1 MKFSSMTVKLVRRFL
16 FPQFVVSIYYLVK
29 YGAKISFKA
38 EVDLSK
44 NFKVGKGVVVSSFTK
59 IKSLSGP
66 VELGR
71 GSGFATGCFVSAGTK
86 GIIAGKNFLCGPNVS
101 ITASNFVA
109 NRLGEDAHTS
119 RGIRIGDNVWVGANS
134 SILDGS
140 EIGDNTVVYANSV
153 VSGKYPA
160 NVILRGCPAKVIL
173 ENRQRTNLKK

>member
-1 MKFSSMTVKLVRRFL
+1 MKFNSMTIKLVRRFL
-16 FPQFVVSIYYLVK
+16 IPQFVVSIYYLLK

-44 NFKVGKGVVVSSFTK
+44 NFKMGKGVIVSSFSK
-59 IKSLSGP
+59 IKSLDGP
-66 VELGR
+66 VVLGS
-71 GSGFATGCFVSAGTK
+71 GSGFATGCFVSTGEK

-109 NRLGEDAHTS
+109 NRLGENVHTS

-134 SILDGS
+134 SILDGA

-153 VSGKYPA
+153 VSGKFPP
-160 NVILRGCPAKVIL
+160 NVILRGCPAKIIL
-173 ENRQRTNLKK
+173 ENKQRIKLKK